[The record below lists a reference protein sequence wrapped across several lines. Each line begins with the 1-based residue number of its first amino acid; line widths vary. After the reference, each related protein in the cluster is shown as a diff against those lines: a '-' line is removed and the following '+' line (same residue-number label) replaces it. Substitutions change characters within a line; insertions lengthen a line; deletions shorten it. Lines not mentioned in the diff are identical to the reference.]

1 MSPDSNIYSCRKIKI
16 CNPDGLLQIKVNDF
30 VFSGVFQYF
39 LVFFKLPS
47 KKCWYAAKIDFC
59 QDKKT
64 MQLLFSIRRAL
75 PLRSCLNLP
84 VQRTG
89 ELVTFIHDECAAMR
103 NSTQWMEF
111 KIIFYAVRTASPQ
124 TGSWVEKKQT
134 IFFKNPVLPIT
145 NFIFVCLF
153 LLPNAAA
160 NTRCARLT
168 VLNRSICCRVSH

>member
-1 MSPDSNIYSCRKIKI
+1 MDSCKLKSTTLYS
-16 CNPDGLLQIKVNDF
+16 L
-30 VFSGVFQYF
+30 VFFSIF
-39 LVFFKLPS
+39 LVFFKLPA

-75 PLRSCLNLP
+75 PLRSCFNLP

-124 TGSWVEKKQT
+124 TGSWVEKKTDNLLQKPS
-134 IFFKNPVLPIT
+134 IANYQLYFCLP
-145 NFIFVCLF
+145 F